1 MLDSI
6 IPIELKTAALED
18 GAFLMSR
25 NECTNLECLLD
36 RILKGNYVYNN
47 SVGSDE
53 NATKVRNQMGS

>member
-1 MLDSI
+1 MLDSFN
-6 IPIELKTAALED
+6 PFELETAEFED
-18 GAFLMSR
+18 GAFLMSP
-25 NECTNLECLLD
+25 NEWTNLECLLD

>member
-6 IPIELKTAALED
+6 NPFVLKTAASED
-18 GAFLMSR
+18 GAILMSR
-25 NECTNLECLLD
+25 NEWTNRECLLD

>member
-6 IPIELKTAALED
+6 IPFELKTAALED

-25 NECTNLECLLD
+25 NEWTNLECLLD
-36 RILKGNYVYNN
+36 HILKGNYVYNN

-53 NATKVRNQMGS
+53 NATKVRNQILS